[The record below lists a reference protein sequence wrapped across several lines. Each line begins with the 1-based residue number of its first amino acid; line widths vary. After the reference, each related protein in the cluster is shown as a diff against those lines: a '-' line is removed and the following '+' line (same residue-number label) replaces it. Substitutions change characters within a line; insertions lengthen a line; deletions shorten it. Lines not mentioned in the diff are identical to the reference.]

1 MKIPYLKKK
10 PELKSYHNVTWEDN
24 YSWIHQKN
32 ILEVLRDKTKL
43 DPEVKNYLDEEN
55 SYANYHL
62 KDTENLQKKL
72 FDEIKGRIKL
82 DDESL
87 PYKDH
92 TYEYWSK
99 TTAVGNYSIKLRKK
113 IDTDLVEEIWNGDE
127 EKKKLET
134 EYFGVGDLEVSNNDK
149 YLGYSLDIKGSEY
162 YTIFIRDIK
171 TNEIIT
177 KEISETSGGITFSL
191 DDKYVFYSKLDQ
203 NHRARKIYRHE
214 IGNFNGQDELIFEEK
229 SEAFTVSIGLS
240 SDEKYYF
247 INTSDHNTSEQYY
260 FGVDEINI
268 KPKLIIKR
276 EKGIIYSVSSWDSK
290 FFNHTNKD
298 AEDFKIDVSDSL
310 EKQNWKTFIPPRDEV
325 LIGGCTFLKNWIIRS
340 ETSNALD
347 KLFVKNISSGVEEEL
362 IFSNET
368 VYVPGISLI
377 QKDRDTDN
385 VYLGYSSPKTPSR
398 VYSYN
403 LSTKTKK
410 LVKEQEIPSGHNP
423 EDYIVERVDYK
434 SHDGRLVPLTITRHK
449 KTKID
454 GSANLLLYGYGSY
467 GSSMSPNFSSTRLS
481 LINRDIIWAT
491 AHIRGGMEKGMKWW
505 KEGKLINKKNTFEDY
520 IHAAKYLIDNNYSS
534 KGKIIGMGG
543 SAGGLLMGAVVNQ
556 APELFLGI
564 IMAVPFVDSLTTNL
578 DHSLPLTVGEFDE
591 FGNAKDIK
599 EHFDYIFSYA
609 PYNNIKKMDYPHI
622 LITTS
627 LSANTLAVTP
637 EPHENTIFLLWSK
650 LNGLN
655 FSTILSLA
663 INVRSSVFINSEK
676 GKQNEF
682 LIDPLLKPF
691 LGSATFPSNLSIL
704 LASITLNSF
713 SEIFLSISCLSFT
726 SFLFSLAL

>member
-1 MKIPYLKKK
+1 MKIPHLKKK
-10 PELKSYHNVTWEDN
+10 LELKSCHDVTWEDN
-24 YSWIHQKN
+24 YSWIHQQN
-32 ILEVLRDKTKL
+32 ILEVLKDKSKL
-43 DPEVKNYLDEEN
+43 NPEVKKYLDEEN
-55 SYANYHL
+55 SYAEYHL
-62 KDTENLQKKL
+62 KDTKTVQKKL

-92 TYEYWSK
+92 TYEYWTK
-99 TTAVGNYSIKLRKK
+99 TTATGNYSIKLRKK
-113 IDTDLVEEIWNGDE
+113 IDTDNVEEIWNGDE
-127 EKKKLET
+127 EKKKLST
-134 EYFGVGDLEVSNNDK
+134 EYFGIGDLEVSNNDK

-171 TNEIIT
+171 TKKIIS
-177 KEISETSGGITFSL
+177 KEIPETSGGITFSL
-191 DDKYVFYSKLDQ
+191 DDKYIFYSKLDE

-214 IGNFNGQDELIFEEK
+214 IGNLNDDDKLIFEEK

-260 FGVDEINI
+260 FNVNEENPV
-268 KPKLIIKR
+268 PKLIIQR
-276 EKGIIYSVSSWDSK
+276 EKGVLYSISSWNDK
-290 FFNHTNKD
+290 FYNHTNKN
-298 AEDFKIDVSDSL
+298 AEDFKINISDSL
-310 EKQNWKTFIPPRDEV
+310 EIQSWKTFIESKNEV
-325 LIGGCTFLKNWIIRS
+325 LIGGCTFLKDWIIRS

-347 KLFVKNISSGVEEEL
+347 KIFIKNISSGIEEEL
-362 IFSNET
+362 IVSDEK
-368 VYVPGISLI
+368 VCVPGISLT
-377 QKDRDTDN
+377 QRDRNTDN

-398 VYSYN
+398 VYLYN
-403 LSTKTKK
+403 LSTKSKK
-410 LVKEQEIPSGHNP
+410 LVKEQEIPSGHNSD
-423 EDYIVERVDYK
+423 DYIVERIEYK

-454 GSANLLLYGYGSY
+454 GTSNLLLYGYGSY

-481 LINRDIIWAT
+481 LIDRDIIWAT

-505 KEGKLINKKNTFEDY
+505 KEGKLTNKKNTFKDY
-520 IHAAKYLIDNNYSS
+520 NFAAKYLIDHKYSS

-591 FGNAKDIK
+591 FGNAKDNK

-627 LSANTLAVTP
+627 LSDNRVLFD
-637 EPHENTIFLLWSK
+637 EPAKFTAKLRDHKTDNNLL
-650 LNGLN
+650 
-655 FSTILSLA
+655 
-663 INVRSSVFINSEK
+663 
-676 GKQNEF
+676 
-682 LIDPLLKPF
+682 LLKTEMNA
-691 LGSATFPSNLSIL
+691 GHGGKSGRDGAIE
-704 LASITLNSF
+704 
-713 SEIFLSISCLSFT
+713 EIAIDYAFALKISKKI
-726 SFLFSLAL
+726 

>member
-43 DPEVKNYLDEEN
+43 DPEVKNYLDKEN
-55 SYANYHL
+55 SYADYHL

-72 FDEIKGRIKL
+72 FDEIKARIKL

-99 TTAVGNYSIKLRKK
+99 TTAIGNYSIKLRKK

-149 YLGYSLDIKGSEY
+149 YLGYSLDTKGSEY

-171 TNEIIT
+171 TNKIIT
-177 KEISETSGGITFSL
+177 KEITETSGGITFSL
-191 DDKYVFYSKLDQ
+191 DDRYVFYSKLDQ

-214 IGNFNGQDELIFEEK
+214 IGNFNSQDELIFEEK

-260 FGVDEINI
+260 FGVDEINT
-268 KPKLIIKR
+268 KPKLIMKR
-276 EKGIIYSVSSWDSK
+276 EKGIIYSVSSWDNK
-290 FFNHTNKD
+290 FYNHTNKD

-310 EKQNWKTFIPPRDEV
+310 EKQNWETFIPPRDEV

-362 IFSNET
+362 IFSNEN
-368 VYVPGISLI
+368 VYVPGISLT
-377 QKDRDTDN
+377 QRNRDTDN

-403 LSTKTKK
+403 LSTKAKK

-505 KEGKLINKKNTFEDY
+505 KEGKLTNKKNTFEDY
-520 IHAAKYLIDNNYSS
+520 IYAAKYLINHNYSS

-627 LSANTLAVTP
+627 LSDNRVLFD
-637 EPHENTIFLLWSK
+637 EPAKFTAKLREYKTDNNLL
-650 LNGLN
+650 
-655 FSTILSLA
+655 
-663 INVRSSVFINSEK
+663 
-676 GKQNEF
+676 
-682 LIDPLLKPF
+682 LLKTEMNA
-691 LGSATFPSNLSIL
+691 GHGGKSGRDGAIE
-704 LASITLNSF
+704 
-713 SEIFLSISCLSFT
+713 EIAIDYAF
-726 SFLFSLAL
+726 ALKVAEKI